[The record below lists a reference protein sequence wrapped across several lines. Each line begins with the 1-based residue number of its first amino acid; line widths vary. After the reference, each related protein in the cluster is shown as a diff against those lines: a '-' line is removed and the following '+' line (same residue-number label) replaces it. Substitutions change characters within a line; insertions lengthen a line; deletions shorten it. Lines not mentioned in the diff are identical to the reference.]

1 MSADALVETWTI
13 HDRIN
18 LYLLNALTLEHLAV
32 PLLKGRVVGAQ
43 FAHIHNVR
51 LMWLKSAGPDLLEGQ
66 VKLEKDVDSDTLRRE
81 LTASGQA
88 IAQLIAR
95 AANSDGRIKGFN
107 PHVTAF
113 VGYLISHEGH
123 HRGMIEIAL
132 RQAGQ
137 PVSDKVSFGLWEW
150 GTR

>member
-1 MSADALVETWTI
+1 MSSHALVETWTI

-18 LYLLNALTLEHLAV
+18 LYLLDALTQEQLAV
-32 PLLKGRVVGAQ
+32 PLLKGRAVGPQ

-66 VKLEKDVDSDTLRRE
+66 IKLEKDVESETLRRE

-88 IAQLIAR
+88 IAHLVAR
-95 AANSDGRIKGFN
+95 AANSDGRIKGFK

-113 VGYLISHEGH
+113 VG
-123 HRGMIEIAL
+123 
-132 RQAGQ
+132 
-137 PVSDKVSFGLWEW
+137 
-150 GTR
+150 